1 MKTHVCP
8 TMYYLWLSK
17 QMPGC
22 SDQAAKQGMLHQST
36 KLDRTSCMQLHL
48 YSDISCTGCFDF
60 HSLVVSRIAEL
71 MLLTLF
77 PGLAELMLLT
87 LFPGLAELMLLTLFP
102 GLATSNQNLK
112 TQKHGQDGA
121 RLRQL
126 FEKENHF
133 VPALFSG
140 PHPLFNFCT
149 ADDINGRGF
158 GRRLLVV
165 HFRILYI
172 LFLTSMSSC
181 FIFICQ
187 ASGGTT

>member
-77 PGLAELMLLT
+77 PGLA
-87 LFPGLAELMLLTLFP
+87 
-102 GLATSNQNLK
+102 TSNQNLK

-121 RLRQL
+121 RLRQP